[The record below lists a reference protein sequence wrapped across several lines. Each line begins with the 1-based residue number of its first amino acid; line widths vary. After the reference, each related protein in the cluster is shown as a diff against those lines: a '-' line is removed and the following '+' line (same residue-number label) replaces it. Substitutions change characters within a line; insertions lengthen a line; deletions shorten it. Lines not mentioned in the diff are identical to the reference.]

1 MTYPWYY
8 VISDLLLWNMIFV
21 GLVNC
26 VLTVSRK
33 QLSLY
38 YKTPVIYNGFFILFV
53 ILAVF
58 AYHTGDFSHYQEIVE
73 TVYYRNAYLPLE
85 PFYGYL
91 INFTNG
97 NYYLWRLIVWGV
109 YFLILRKVLII
120 YKANS
125 YLTLLLY
132 SGLILPSAVE
142 GRWVLG
148 MVVLLCGYIQ
158 LMHKRFVCKIFA
170 LILLALSVQ
179 LHNSM
184 LIILALI
191 PFSLII
197 DIRKKYILIAS
208 CLLLPFFSKVL
219 YMILIGQLG
228 DILTIEGS
236 EQLLNSYF
244 GEEPGFSS
252 KGAMIL
258 RLMCIGIIVAVFVII
273 FKRISRSQEISGLTR
288 HLLTMTFLII
298 YSSAAISFSGIG
310 AFELAWRLFVMAPYP
325 LILLSGRSLKDNFI
339 ATRSFYFLVV
349 AMFIWRNYNMLLQMF
364 YFSFK

>member
-8 VISDLLLWNMIFV
+8 VIFDWLLWNIIFF
-21 GLVNC
+21 GLIRC
-26 VLTVSRK
+26 VLNVSRK
-33 QLSLY
+33 KLPLY
-38 YKTPVIYNGFFILFV
+38 YKTPEIYNGFFILFS

-73 TVYYRNAYLPLE
+73 NVYYRNAYLPLE

-91 INFTNG
+91 INFTKG
-97 NYYLWRLIVWGV
+97 NYYLWRFILWGI

-132 SGLILPSAVE
+132 SGFILPSAVE

-148 MVVLLCGYIQ
+148 MVVLLCGYIL
-158 LMHKRFVCKIFA
+158 LMHKNLVNKFFA

-179 LHNSM
+179 FHNSM
-184 LIILALI
+184 LILLALI

-197 DIRKKYILIAS
+197 DIRKKYIIIAS
-208 CLLLPFFSKVL
+208 CLLFPILSKAL
-219 YMILIGQLG
+219 YMLLAGQLG
-228 DILTIEGS
+228 NILTVEGA
-236 EQLLNSYF
+236 EQLLTSYF
-244 GEEPGFSS
+244 GQDSTFSS

-258 RLMCIGIIVAVFVII
+258 RLMCIGIVVALFAII
-273 FKRISRSQEISGLTR
+273 YRRMSQSRDISVLNRR
-288 HLLTMTFLII
+288 LLTMTFLIM
-298 YSSAAISFSGIG
+298 YSVGVISLSGIG

-325 LILLSGRSLKDNFI
+325 LILLSGRILKDDFTMTKNFYLII
-339 ATRSFYFLVV
+339 AG
-349 AMFIWRNYNMLLQMF
+349 MFIWRNYNMLLQMF